1 MNALRITAVVLLN
14 LAATLAAPAYAR
26 ASDAPVTSLSAG
38 APTVPMPEVTLAFAR
53 RNIWNWEAD
62 GQKGIWVEDLGHHW
76 YYGKF
81 MAPCIDLP
89 FREGVAFRFGPAG
102 ELDKFGGLDMPH
114 FGPCNFISFTRS
126 DGPPHAKKPGKA
138 SPAASAP
145 AAVSPGVQQ

>member
-1 MNALRITAVVLLN
+1 MSMKRRVAGMLTACCAALIAVPPARGAEAN
-14 LAATLAAPAYAR
+14 MPGATGQTPPA
-26 ASDAPVTSLSAG
+26 
-38 APTVPMPEVTLAFAR
+38 EVTLAFAR

-62 GQKGIWVEDLGHHW
+62 GQKGIWVEDIGHRW

-102 ELDKFGGLDMPH
+102 ELDKFGGLEMRG

-126 DGPPHAKKPGKA
+126 DGPPHPKKKSKPAAAAPTA
-138 SPAASAP
+138 SPAP
-145 AAVSPGVQQ
+145 AVPSG